1 MSVECV
7 ATQLPGVHSLLRIAA
22 PQALL
27 WEDQSAGAPDWAHS
41 ALQRL
46 PFVVVRRHPLQ
57 PGLQPGLLPVGIRGI
72 FRSQRAPAWL
82 PVSAVRECVTP
93 RMLAAKG
100 QWRRVDVCSS
110 PAIAV
115 LNQVELILAAHRF
128 AGSWG
133 PGGSV
138 GAELASGVVCTTAAS
153 DLDLIVY
160 LATALDP
167 GDASALHAELSA
179 LPVRVDTLLETPQGG
194 VALADLTSGAERM
207 LLRTPR
213 GPRLVPATLQDLACP
228 V

>member
-27 WEDQSAGAPDWAHS
+27 WEDQSAGAPDWTHS

-46 PFVVVRRHPLQ
+46 PFVVVRRHP
-57 PGLQPGLLPVGIRGI
+57 PQPGLLPVGIRGI

-93 RMLAAKG
+93 RMLAADG

-115 LNQVELILAAHRF
+115 LNQVELILAAHGF
-128 AGSWG
+128 ADSWG

-138 GAELASGVVCTTAAS
+138 GAQLASGVVCTTVAS

-160 LATALDP
+160 LATAFDP
-167 GDASALHAELSA
+167 REASALHAELSA

-194 VALADLTSGAERM
+194 VALADLTSGAEKM